1 MMRKYLMVF
10 IFIAMLAAG
19 CVAVVP
25 PPVSPPPA
33 EIPPASSPP
42 AATQQVVTPGPTQVT
57 TQSFNLPEVA
67 IFNVMPGNIMSGNFA
82 TLTWDVRNAY
92 DVAIE
97 PGLSII
103 RPQGSQPVNPPF
115 TTTYKLTA
123 TNSQGSIL
131 ATTTLTVSGVPPTID
146 TPVVKSFI
154 ASPSIVR
161 RGGSSILSWQTI
173 GGSSASI
180 DKGVGT
186 VPGEGSTQVSP
197 VATTTYMLTVTS
209 PEGAQFQT
217 VTVNV
222 K

>member
-1 MMRKYLMVF
+1 
-10 IFIAMLAAG
+10 
-19 CVAVVP
+19 
-25 PPVSPPPA
+25 
-33 EIPPASSPP
+33 
-42 AATQQVVTPGPTQVT
+42 
-57 TQSFNLPEVA
+57 
-67 IFNVMPGNIMSGNFA
+67 MSGSYA
-82 TLTWDVRNAY
+82 TLTWDVRNAF

-123 TNSQGSIL
+123 TNNQGSIL

-146 TPVVKSFI
+146 TPAVKYFT
-154 ASPSIVR
+154 ASPSVIR
-161 RGGSSILSWQTI
+161 SGGSSTLSWQTV

-180 DKGVGT
+180 DRGLGT
-186 VPGEGSTQVSP
+186 VSGEGSTQVSP
-197 VATTTYMLTVTS
+197 TATTTYMLTVTS
-209 PEGAQFQT
+209 PDGAQFQT

>member
-1 MMRKYLMVF
+1 MRKLLVVF
-10 IFIAMLAAG
+10 ILIAGLAAG
-19 CVAVVP
+19 CVTIVAP
-25 PPVSPPPA
+25 PASPAPAETPPVSSPAANPPP
-33 EIPPASSPP
+33 
-42 AATQQVVTPGPTQVT
+42 VVTPGPEQVT
-57 TQSFNLPEVA
+57 APSFNLPEVA
-67 IFNVMPGNIMSGNFA
+67 VFTVLPGNIVSGNYA
-82 TLTWDVRNAY
+82 TLTWDVRNAF

-123 TNSQGSIL
+123 TNNQGSIL

-146 TPVVKSFI
+146 TPAVKYFT
-154 ASPSIVR
+154 ASPSVIR
-161 RGGSSILSWQTI
+161 NGGSSTLSWQTV

-180 DKGVGT
+180 DRGLGT
-186 VPGEGSTQVSP
+186 VSGEGSTQVSP
-197 VATTTYMLTVTS
+197 TATTTYMLSVTS
-209 PEGAQFQT
+209 PDGAQFQT